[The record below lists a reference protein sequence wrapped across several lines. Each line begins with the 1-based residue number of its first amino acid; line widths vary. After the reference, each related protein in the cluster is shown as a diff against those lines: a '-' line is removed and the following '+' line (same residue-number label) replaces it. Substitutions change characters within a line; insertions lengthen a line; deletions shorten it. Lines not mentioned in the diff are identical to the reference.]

1 MSLKK
6 NKRGGTWEKREGG
19 NDIISKPKILL
30 KLNRKGKRE
39 KHMYR
44 FICQPD
50 WVKAMPIAC
59 KMLFLGMS
67 VRVFLGELGI
77 WVNGLMGMIHL
88 QCGWE
93 LSN

>member
-1 MSLKK
+1 
-6 NKRGGTWEKREGG
+6 
-19 NDIISKPKILL
+19 
-30 KLNRKGKRE
+30 
-39 KHMYR
+39 MYR